1 MCADND
7 GHNTDAIDALTLT
20 VPVILAYADA
30 DRSERNA
37 KISEVISLTRKS
49 KVLQPYAEK
58 YSDILVAV
66 LHGMDLRKAIEKV
79 YTVFNLVVCGCWC
92 VGVVSECLH
101 DEYITI

>member
-79 YTVFNLVVCGCWC
+79 YILFSHVCVLLVNVHMML
-92 VGVVSECLH
+92 E
-101 DEYITI
+101 TIHYLS

>member
-79 YTVFNLVVCGCWC
+79 ALYNIIIYLVVCG
-92 VGVVSECLH
+92 VGV
-101 DEYITI
+101 